1 MAWLLTPLPPNFE
14 AALRDVQGKR
24 VESRVQAAERLGHA
38 NADERARAIE
48 GLVVLSN
55 DPHPSVRATA
65 LAGLGML
72 GAHEAVSTVLNS
84 MYDPTAEVR
93 ELAALA
99 AAQIGGEEVVL
110 AMRKAL
116 ASEAPEVR
124 FQAVAALAELAPEQ
138 AARDLVPLLNDPDA
152 EVRAQVVA
160 GLSSLN
166 EAHLAG
172 HFAGA
177 LDDPESS
184 VRLEAALAL
193 AAIDD
198 KRGEAE
204 LLRALQDR
212 ERLLEVTGALAEL
225 GSPQARE
232 PLGRMA
238 GSLFTAP
245 HVRAAVG
252 AALIRLGDERGL
264 RALRRVLTGLR
275 PDARSYAVELVG
287 ETRAVDLLSELTALA
302 RRPRGADPLTLVD
315 ALAVFVDQPIA
326 QDALRELAQRQDE
339 AGQRAQEALSLRAQ
353 SPRRDTGA

>member
-24 VESRVQAAERLGHA
+24 VESRVQAAERLGR
-38 NADERARAIE
+38 ADTTERERALA
-48 GLVVLSN
+48 GLLALSN

-72 GAHEAVSTVLNS
+72 GAREAVATVLNS
-84 MYDPTAEVR
+84 MYDPTPEVR

-99 AAQIGGEEVVL
+99 AAQIGGDEVVV
-110 AMRKAL
+110 AMRRAL

-138 AARDLVPLLNDPDA
+138 AARDLVPLLNDDDA

-172 HFAGA
+172 YFAGA
-177 LDDPESS
+177 LDDPDTN

-193 AAIDD
+193 AALDD
-198 KRGEAE
+198 KRGETE
-204 LLRALQDR
+204 LLRALHER
-212 ERLLEVTGALAEL
+212 ERLLEVPGALAEL
-225 GSPQARE
+225 GSANARE

-238 GSLFTAP
+238 SSLFTAP

-252 AALIRLGDERGL
+252 AALLRLGDERGL
-264 RALRRVLTGLR
+264 RALRRVLTGFR

-287 ETRAVDLLSELTALA
+287 ETRAVGLLSELVALV
-302 RRPRGADPLTLVD
+302 RRPRGVDALTLAD
-315 ALAVFVDQPIA
+315 ALAVFADQPAAQDGLRDLAKRQDDAGKRA
-326 QDALRELAQRQDE
+326 QDALSHA
-339 AGQRAQEALSLRAQ
+339 AHSAKG
-353 SPRRDTGA
+353 DTGA